1 MNRTILLL
9 AVALLVSSLAVFAA
23 EPASTDKIESPE
35 MNLTVDNSLPATFR
49 GGDPDSGVVHVLEDA
64 VYKRMEHTL
73 LYEDSTEGLGAA
85 ASGTTF
91 DGPPTINWTT
101 EKVDANGNLT
111 VIGNDNNNSATS
123 ESEFPEPGE
132 YQVSNSGA
140 RQVSGGSAETSGSD
154 SGATGQTGDAAAGQQ
169 ATGQDG
175 TAATGQDGA
184 AATGQDGAAATG
196 QDGTAATGQ
205 DGAAAAG
212 QRVTSTQTM
221 GVKCHD
227 VTSPN
232 LWVVFQEGA
241 GKTDLA
247 ASEKAL
253 QEDLAAQMEA
263 AKGTFTPATK
273 LEGNL
278 TEASLLTVYEFPKNV
293 KPTEKTA
300 AIALKGP
307 VFDESG
313 KAVAAVSGEVKAE
326 VLDKDA
332 QTRKIEVGEQA
343 LKGIYIRRN
352 VPFLVAAQITDNG
365 EYKKDAAT
373 FRIENK
379 ETGEPVEKIDGAFLF
394 RVPNYPRTEYADQP
408 VYQFVMEGK
417 DDSGNLTEVKVPL
430 YVVNT
435 AVSYEGGQNQ

>member
-1 MNRTILLL
+1 MNRNILLL

-23 EPASTDKIESPE
+23 ESASSGKIESPE

-64 VYKRMEHTL
+64 VYKRMEHSL

-111 VIGNDNNNSATS
+111 VISNDNNNSATS

-140 RQVSGGSAETSGSD
+140 RQVSGGSAETSGSAAG
-154 SGATGQTGDAAAGQQ
+154 STAQAGASSQGATGQTGASSQG
-169 ATGQDG
+169 ATGQ
-175 TAATGQDGA
+175 TGASNQG
-184 AATGQDGAAATG
+184 
-196 QDGTAATGQ
+196 ATGQ

-253 QEDLAAQMEA
+253 QEELAAQMEA
-263 AKGTFTPATK
+263 AKGTFTPETR
-273 LEGNL
+273 LEGSL
-278 TEASLLTVYEFPKNV
+278 AEASLLSVYEFPKNV

-300 AIALKGP
+300 AVALKGP

-313 KAVAAVSGEVKAE
+313 KSVAAVSGEVKAQ
-326 VLDKDA
+326 VLDKET
-332 QTRKIEVGEQA
+332 QTRKIEVGEQT
-343 LKGIYIRRN
+343 LKGIFIRRN

-373 FRIENK
+373 FRIENQ
-379 ETGEPVEKIDGAFLF
+379 ETGEAVEKVDGAFLF
-394 RVPNYPRTEYADQP
+394 RVPNYPRAEYADQP

-417 DDSGNLTEVKVPL
+417 DDSGNLTTVKVPL

>member
-1 MNRTILLL
+1 MNRNILFL

-23 EPASTDKIESPE
+23 ESTSSGQIESPE
-35 MNLTVDNSLPATFR
+35 MNLTVDNSLPANFR

-111 VIGNDNNNSATS
+111 TIANDNNNSATS

-132 YQVSNSGA
+132 YQVGNSGA

-154 SGATGQTGDAAAGQQ
+154 SGSTAQSGASDQGATGQTGNAAAGQQ
-169 ATGQDG
+169 ATGQN
-175 TAATGQDGA
+175 GA
-184 AATGQDGAAATG
+184 AATGQNGA
-196 QDGTAATGQ
+196 AATGQ

-253 QEDLAAQMEA
+253 QEELAAQMEA
-263 AKGTFTPATK
+263 AKGTFTPETK
-273 LEGNL
+273 LDGSL
-278 TEASLLTVYEFPKNV
+278 AEASVLSVYEFPKNV

-300 AIALKGP
+300 AVALKGP

-313 KAVAAVSGEVKAE
+313 KPVAAVSAEVKAQ
-326 VLDKDA
+326 VLDKEA
-332 QTRKIEVGEQA
+332 QTRKVEVGEQA

-365 EYKKDAAT
+365 EYKKDAAS

-379 ETGEPVEKIDGAFLF
+379 ETGEPVEKVDGAFLF
-394 RVPNYPRTEYADQP
+394 RVPNYPRAEYADQP